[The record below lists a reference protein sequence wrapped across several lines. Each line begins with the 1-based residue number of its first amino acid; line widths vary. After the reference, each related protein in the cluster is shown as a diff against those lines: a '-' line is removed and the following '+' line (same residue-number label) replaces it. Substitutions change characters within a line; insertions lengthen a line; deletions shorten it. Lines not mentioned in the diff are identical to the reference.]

1 MMSERIFNSA
11 TRYWCASS
19 WILVLLLSVASSL
32 VIIPGSFFDN
42 PDNIL
47 NTLFVKWAWGW
58 TMYSLLPAVVLVSWA
73 MGDDFRQNSLRAALK
88 IFLFGTTG
96 WFLGTQLTFKIG
108 DYTGTCVDSNFSAV
122 SGFATKRLCRSNGH
136 TWDYFDISGH
146 TFLLSWSVY
155 LMITELLE
163 PAREFFKKT
172 HSFIIEM
179 VTLLA
184 IAWNVLLAIL
194 WIVMLVSTQLYFHTI
209 AEKVLA
215 KLLADVFFVLYRLA
229 GELVNR
235 LLPLT
240 KGRSGECYIESETK
254 SITFNKTNQKH
265 ENENDH

>member
-1 MMSERIFNSA
+1 MNLENLHDNR
-11 TRYWCASS
+11 SS
-19 WILVLLLSVASSL
+19 
-32 VIIPGSFFDN
+32 
-42 PDNIL
+42 
-47 NTLFVKWAWGW
+47 
-58 TMYSLLPAVVLVSWA
+58 
-73 MGDDFRQNSLRAALK
+73 
-88 IFLFGTTG
+88 
-96 WFLGTQLTFKIG
+96 
-108 DYTGTCVDSNFSAV
+108 

-146 TFLLSWSVY
+146 TFLLTWSVY

-172 HSFIIEM
+172 HSFLIEV

-194 WIVMLVSTQLYFHTI
+194 WIVMLGKNKSKSIFVWKPVLVSTQLYFHTI

-254 SITFNKTNQKH
+254 SIFFNKTNQKH
-265 ENENDH
+265 ENENDHLSRITHKIV

>member
-1 MMSERIFNSA
+1 MMNERIFSNV
-11 TRYWCASS
+11 TKYWLASS
-19 WILVLLLSVASSL
+19 WILVLLLSVTSIL
-32 VIIPGSFFDN
+32 VIIPSSFFDN

-73 MGDDFRQNSLRAALK
+73 IGDDFRQSSIRAALK
-88 IFLFGTTG
+88 IVLFGSTG

-108 DYTGTCVDSNFSAV
+108 DYTGTCVDSNFSEV
-122 SGFATKRLCRSNGH
+122 SSFGTKRLCRSNGH

-155 LMITELLE
+155 IIIAELLE

-172 HSFIIEM
+172 HSFLLEVI
-179 VTLLA
+179 TLLA
-184 IAWNVLLAIL
+184 IVWNGLLVIL
-194 WIVMLVSTQLYFHTI
+194 WILMLVSTQLYFHTI
-209 AEKVLA
+209 GEKILA
-215 KLLADVFFVLYRLA
+215 KFLADVFFVLYRLT

-240 KGRSGECYIESETK
+240 KAKNY
-254 SITFNKTNQKH
+254 
-265 ENENDH
+265 